1 MRDYFMAFD
10 LYGVGLAAFA
20 IALTENQMYGFLNT
34 TVLQNL
40 GVSIFQYQPS
50 LWFVNSNYP

>member
-1 MRDYFMAFD
+1 MAFD

-20 IALTENQMYGFLNT
+20 IALTENQIYGFLNT

-50 LWFVNSNYP
+50 LWFINSNYP